1 MNADLLREKRRVIKL
16 EHTWWKNKTLENRVA
31 FISAQKSYKKMTF
44 RAKRRSW
51 QDFCNSIEDPK
62 NMALLNK
69 VLKKGPREQIGLLK
83 KPDGSHTTTPIESI
97 DLLLKSHFPNS
108 IPLGKSNAAA
118 AEQNNATMSNLVCT
132 KKLNLSQRILNGNFC
147 SESDLQD
154 SFITE
159 QLVAKAINSFGP
171 TKAPG
176 PDGFKPEVLQNVIK
190 NKIALKRLTKL
201 YQAIIRI
208 GYTPKKWCNAHVIFI
223 PKPGKDDY
231 SNVRSFRGIS
241 LMPFL
246 FKALEKV
253 VLWHIE
259 ATILK
264 SSPFSND
271 QHAFRKGYSCET
283 AISDLVDD
291 IESVILRGKEVA
303 LSVNLD
309 ICGAFDNIKYSSIIA
324 AMVAKKFPNN
334 IVNWYSQYL
343 VNRKAFSSIN
353 EVSSSILIT
362 QGTAQG
368 SQMAPM
374 IWNLV
379 FESFL
384 KELNEGPIK
393 ARAFADDATLLVKGH
408 DPNCLV
414 DLMQESLKK
423 AVAWG
428 EPHGLTFVP
437 EKTIAIFFHRKY
449 KFVEPKKLKINGL
462 SIDYSSVVK
471 YLGIYLDSKLTFKHH
486 LDKKISAAKKLL
498 MRIKNA
504 VGTMWGPS
512 AAALKWA
519 YNGIVIPTFS
529 YGCLVWAR
537 ACHGTLAKD
546 RLSKLNRLIALSMM
560 PLRKGTPTAGLEVAL
575 DLMPL
580 DLKIEELS
588 LRAMLRVLP
597 HNRTKWPGFG
607 EKGKGHLKWGKDM
620 LLSAGV
626 NHLSFDTFNELNINP
641 KYL

>member
-1 MNADLLREKRRVIKL
+1 
-16 EHTWWKNKTLENRVA
+16 
-31 FISAQKSYKKMTF
+31 
-44 RAKRRSW
+44 
-51 QDFCNSIEDPK
+51 
-62 NMALLNK
+62 
-69 VLKKGPREQIGLLK
+69 
-83 KPDGSHTTTPIESI
+83 
-97 DLLLKSHFPNS
+97 
-108 IPLGKSNAAA
+108 
-118 AEQNNATMSNLVCT
+118 
-132 KKLNLSQRILNGNFC
+132 
-147 SESDLQD
+147 
-154 SFITE
+154 
-159 QLVAKAINSFGP
+159 
-171 TKAPG
+171 
-176 PDGFKPEVLQNVIK
+176 
-190 NKIALKRLTKL
+190 
-201 YQAIIRI
+201 
-208 GYTPKKWCNAHVIFI
+208 
-223 PKPGKDDY
+223 
-231 SNVRSFRGIS
+231 
-241 LMPFL
+241 MPFL

-264 SSPFSND
+264 QSPFSND

-462 SIDYSSVVK
+462 SIDYSSVVR

-486 LDKKISAAKKLL
+486 LDKKYLQQKS
-498 MRIKNA
+498 
-504 VGTMWGPS
+504 
-512 AAALKWA
+512 
-519 YNGIVIPTFS
+519 
-529 YGCLVWAR
+529 CL
-537 ACHGTLAKD
+537 
-546 RLSKLNRLIALSMM
+546 
-560 PLRKGTPTAGLEVAL
+560 
-575 DLMPL
+575 
-580 DLKIEELS
+580 
-588 LRAMLRVLP
+588 
-597 HNRTKWPGFG
+597 
-607 EKGKGHLKWGKDM
+607 
-620 LLSAGV
+620 
-626 NHLSFDTFNELNINP
+626 
-641 KYL
+641 